1 MFEDIVK
8 SKFEGVDIGTR
19 DITSEIKSELRK
31 GLDYGIGQLE
41 ELEGEEIDTELR
53 DLVNTF
59 FDQSMDELAQMY
71 LDSFT
76 TDELITMLD
85 FELTPLAKKKLN
97 VQFKIQ
103 KFMTDGLLN
112 SIRDY
117 EMPEEDPQEDFVD
130 ALRRFDC
137 DNVMEEEGLDNVIWD
152 SKE

>member
-19 DITSEIKSELRK
+19 EIASEIKSQLRK
-31 GLDYGIGQLE
+31 GLDYGMGQIE

-85 FELTPLAKKKLN
+85 FELTPLAKKKLD

-103 KFMTDGLLN
+103 KFMTDGLFN
-112 SIRDY
+112 FMRDY
-117 EMPEEDPQEDFVD
+117 EIPDEEKIEWEE
-130 ALRRFDC
+130 LRSDISKMSMKDEQSFT
-137 DNVMEEEGLDNVIWD
+137 WD

>member
-8 SKFEGVDIGTR
+8 SKFKGVDIGTR
-19 DITSEIKSELRK
+19 DIASEIRSQIRK
-31 GLDYGIGQLE
+31 GLDYGMGQIE

-85 FELTPLAKKKLN
+85 FELTPLAKKKLD
-97 VQFKIQ
+97 VLFKIQ
-103 KFMTDGLLN
+103 KFMTDGLFKFM
-112 SIRDY
+112 RDY
-117 EMPEEDPQEDFVD
+117 EIPEEDPQEDFVD
-130 ALRRFDC
+130 ALRRFDW
-137 DNVMEEEGLDNVIWD
+137 DNVMKEEGLDNVIWD
-152 SKE
+152 TKE

>member
-19 DITSEIKSELRK
+19 DIASEIKSQLRK
-31 GLDYGIGQLE
+31 GLDYGMGQIE

-85 FELTPLAKKKLN
+85 FELTPLAKKKLD

-103 KFMTDGLLN
+103 KFMTDGLFN
-112 SIRDY
+112 FMRDY
-117 EMPEEDPQEDFVD
+117 EIPDEEKIEWEE
-130 ALRRFDC
+130 LRSDISKMSMKDEQSFT
-137 DNVMEEEGLDNVIWD
+137 WD

>member
-1 MFEDIVK
+1 
-8 SKFEGVDIGTR
+8 
-19 DITSEIKSELRK
+19 
-31 GLDYGIGQLE
+31 
-41 ELEGEEIDTELR
+41 
-53 DLVNTF
+53 
-59 FDQSMDELAQMY
+59 MDELAQMY